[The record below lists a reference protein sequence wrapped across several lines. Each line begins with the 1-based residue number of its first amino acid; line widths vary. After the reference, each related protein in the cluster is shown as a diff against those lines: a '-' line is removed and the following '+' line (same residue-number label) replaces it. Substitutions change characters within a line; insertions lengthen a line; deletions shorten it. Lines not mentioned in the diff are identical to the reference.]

1 MKKLIVKILV
11 NNDRLS
17 FIAKGNREDL
27 LILQETHATRNLF
40 RRYYNRQA
48 DVEIAD
54 NQVWVN
60 NKNIGRYYIE
70 EA

>member
-1 MKKLIVKILV
+1 MD

-17 FIAKGNREDL
+17 FRAQGNREDL
-27 LILQETHATRNLF
+27 LILQATHATRNLF
-40 RRYYNRQA
+40 RRYYNRHA

-60 NKNIGRYYIE
+60 NKNIGGYHIE
-70 EA
+70 KA